1 MDTRLLDIIA
11 CPLCKGP
18 IVHRRAAAVLVCR
31 IDRLAYPIRDGV
43 PIMLVE
49 EARPLAVD
57 DPLLER

>member
-18 IVHRRAAAVLVCR
+18 VAFQRGQAVLVCR
-31 IDRLAYPIRDGV
+31 IDRLAFPVREGV

-49 EARPLAVD
+49 EARPLAAD

>member
-18 IVHRRAAAVLVCR
+18 IVHRRAEAVLVCR

-49 EARPLAVD
+49 EAKPLAVD

>member
-18 IVHRRAAAVLVCR
+18 VVHRRQEALLVCR
-31 IDRLAYPIRDGV
+31 ADRLAYPIRDGV

-49 EARPLAVD
+49 EAKPLAVD

>member
-18 IVHRRAAAVLVCR
+18 VVHQREEAVLVCR
-31 IDRLAYPIRDGV
+31 IDRLAYPVRDGV

-49 EARPLAVD
+49 EAKALAAD

>member
-18 IVHRRAAAVLVCR
+18 VIHQRDEAVLVCR
-31 IDRLAYPIRDGV
+31 VDRLAYPIRDGV

-49 EARPLAVD
+49 EARPLAAG

>member
-18 IVHRRAAAVLVCR
+18 VVHLRGEALLVCR
-31 IDRLAYPIRDGV
+31 IDRLAYPVRDGV

-49 EARPLAVD
+49 EARPLAPD

>member
-1 MDTRLLDIIA
+1 MDTRLLNIIA

-18 IVHRRAAAVLVCR
+18 VSYLRGEAVLVCR
-31 IDRLAYPIRDGV
+31 IDRLAYPVRDGV

-49 EARPLAVD
+49 EAKALAAD